1 MKYRNI
7 KLDRFSAIELWVFSA
22 IFILMAIT
30 FMAPAFDELPQH
42 AWAPN
47 RGMFEAAG
55 APFNYYQHYLLPWL
69 IRYIVLF
76 AAFIA
81 LNFKLV
87 PAIIRGERA
96 GVHAAWAAVILL
108 AVALVIFFTN
118 YYLKFYLFYTMT
130 SEKAVQNNLWQLS
143 FLYTFRLLL
152 LFVGYTMLRYTGLKV
167 FGRLRESN
175 FKSRFVNREWMIAA
189 ALWIIMAIFLAA
201 TRVMVLFQLWVIA
214 VPCALLFY
222 YLGFNVIIP
231 KALRRK
237 KPVRFYILCTF
248 VLGFLCFL
256 LPGLLLSAMSDDVE
270 TGMSIGLFNGFLQF
284 LIVGPAVWILFK
296 RQMKGNEELYALKT
310 ELGQSTASLDFLRS
324 QINPHFLFNALN
336 TLYGTA
342 IQEGADRTGEGVQ
355 KLGDMMRFMLLENM
369 QEKIALT
376 REIEYLENY
385 VSLQR
390 LRTDASPSIRI
401 QVSIPEEINPLVQI
415 APMLLI
421 PFIENAFKHG
431 ISLREES
438 YIKISLELKGSEL
451 YFDVYNSK
459 HQRPQHDP
467 EKTNNG
473 IGLVN
478 VRQRLQLLYP
488 NRHELVVR
496 ETPNDF
502 FVHLIVNLGK

>member
-1 MKYRNI
+1 M
-7 KLDRFSAIELWVFSA
+7 KLDRFAAIELWVFTA
-22 IFILMAIT
+22 IFILVAIT

-42 AWAPN
+42 AYAPN
-47 RGMFEAAG
+47 RGAFEAAG
-55 APFNYYQHYLLPWL
+55 APFNYYQHYLLPLL
-69 IRYIVLF
+69 IRYSVLF

-87 PAIIRGERA
+87 PAIIRADRPGM
-96 GVHAAWAAVILL
+96 HAAWAGVVLL
-108 AVALVIFFTN
+108 AVTLVIFFTN
-118 YYLKFYLFYTMT
+118 YYLKFFLFYSFST
-130 SEKAVQNNLWQLS
+130 EKAVYNNLWQLS

-152 LFVGYTMLRYTGLKV
+152 FFAGYTMVRYTGLKL
-167 FGRLRESN
+167 FGRLREGSW
-175 FKSRFVNREWMIAA
+175 KSRFVNREWVIGA
-189 ALWIIMAIFLAA
+189 ALWIIMSIFLAA
-201 TRVMVLFQLWVIA
+201 TGVIILFQFWVIA

-237 KPVRFYILCTF
+237 RSIRFYILSTF
-248 VLGFLCFL
+248 VLAFFCFL
-256 LPGLLLSAMSDDVE
+256 LPGLLLSAMSDDAE
-270 TGMSIGLFNGFLQF
+270 RGMSIGLFNGFLQF
-284 LIVGPAVWILFK
+284 LVVGPAVWILFK

-342 IQEGADRTGEGVQ
+342 IQEGAERTGEGVQ

-390 LRTDASPSIRI
+390 LRTDTSPSIRI
-401 QVSIPEEINPLVQI
+401 HVDVQQEINPMIQI

-459 HQRPQHDP
+459 HLRPVHDP

-488 NRHELVVR
+488 GRHELVVR
-496 ETPNDF
+496 ETPKDF
-502 FVHLIVNLGK
+502 FVHLIVNLAK